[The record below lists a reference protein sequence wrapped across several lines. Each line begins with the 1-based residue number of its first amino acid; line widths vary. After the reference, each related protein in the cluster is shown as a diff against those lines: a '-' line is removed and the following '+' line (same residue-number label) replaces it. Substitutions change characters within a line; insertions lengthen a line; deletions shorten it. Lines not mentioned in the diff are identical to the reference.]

1 MVHHKKKE
9 VIAAYL
15 KQQEITII
23 CYIYISIISKFY
35 HRILITQPQY
45 GLSKRLTSCF
55 ESWLYFF
62 NKLLIESTVPSRVSL
77 HLHSRLAGY

>member
-1 MVHHKKKE
+1 MFYNKKKE

-35 HRILITQPQY
+35 HIIKFIINKIPRSYRKNDYFSISFVIFSHT
-45 GLSKRLTSCF
+45 LSTKSQ
-55 ESWLYFF
+55 
-62 NKLLIESTVPSRVSL
+62 
-77 HLHSRLAGY
+77 